1 MLNKKINKNILITVK
16 RGCSEYGI
24 AYPQYKKINQNDDQL
39 MRYNAE
45 WRSKEK
51 FIDDKLAKR
60 NQSRQRVLRKNL
72 PGATVCDILIMR
84 NWIGYAKIIGDLS
97 YKKITKEVS
106 ISPVIEKRISD
117 YLSKGKKEFSPSP
130 D

>member
-1 MLNKKINKNILITVK
+1 
-16 RGCSEYGI
+16 
-24 AYPQYKKINQNDDQL
+24 

-117 YLSKGKKEFSPSP
+117 YLSKRKKEFSPSP

>member
-1 MLNKKINKNILITVK
+1 MK
-16 RGCSEYGI
+16 
-24 AYPQYKKINQNDDQL
+24 
-39 MRYNAE
+39 YNAE

-97 YKKITKEVS
+97 YKKITKEVP
-106 ISPVIEKRISD
+106 ISPVIEKKIRSTFSLKMNELG
-117 YLSKGKKEFSPSP
+117 YL
-130 D
+130 